1 MITSLVSRKKHGT
14 DMCIYVL
21 KELVSRYCDLNANIF
36 LCFFDASK
44 AFDRVHHDKLFSKLA
59 ERNVP
64 GYLVRILRYLYKHR
78 TMSVRWGGGVSPQ
91 NHSM

>member
-1 MITSLVSRKKHGT
+1 M
-14 DMCIYVL
+14 
-21 KELVSRYCDLNANIF
+21 SRYHDLNANMF
-36 LCFFDASK
+36 LCFLDASK

-64 GYLVRILRYLYKHR
+64 GYLVRILRYWYEHQ
-78 TMSVRWGGGVSPQ
+78 TMTVRWGVSPQ